1 MIPAGRRFTS
11 FRTTLFKA
19 INASNEAGLP
29 FEIET
34 EEEDAEFGDQEI
46 EIGENGD
53 AQAHSIFEHQAKF
66 RFRLAILIA
75 LDGPEPT

>member
-1 MIPAGRRFTS
+1 MIPRLLTS

-34 EEEDAEFGDQEI
+34 DEEEAEFGDQI
-46 EIGENGD
+46 IDIDENGD
-53 AQAHSIFEHQAKF
+53 AQARSIFEHQAKF
-66 RFRLAILIA
+66 RFPLAILIA
-75 LDGPEPT
+75 LDGPEPA